1 MLMWCDIDIDMNTG
15 LRKVVK
21 NDFEKVFL
29 RLFLGKTWKIWEKI
43 GTFNLQQQ
51 KTREI
56 IWSQNKNIIQK
67 VFSEKLSVIQMRKT

>member
-1 MLMWCDIDIDMNTG
+1 MIWYDIDIDMNTG

-43 GTFNLQQQ
+43 GAFNLQQQ
-51 KTREI
+51 KTRET
-56 IWSQNKNIIQK
+56 IWSQNKTIIQK
-67 VFSEKLSVIQMRKT
+67 VFWENLLVIQMRKT

>member
-1 MLMWCDIDIDMNTG
+1 MIWYDIDIDMNTG

-51 KTREI
+51 KTRET
-56 IWSQNKNIIQK
+56 IQK
-67 VFSEKLSVIQMRKT
+67 VFWENLLVIQMRKT